1 MGQGSRGQGS
11 RRQCLEM
18 LDLRVPLSF
27 GGGSCQGIPQN
38 LDCELEVQK
47 TAQKSTCKYVT
58 FFPELE

>member
-1 MGQGSRGQGS
+1 
-11 RRQCLEM
+11 M